1 MNIIKQM
8 KQHPLETLL
17 VFEQLYAQ
25 IEQEAREAND
35 SRVNKTGGVSE
46 QLQAI
51 RDAIQEL
58 RIEQGIDIPNIT
70 VGLSTLEI
78 KAKRGVNLKE

>member
-1 MNIIKQM
+1 MNLIKKM
-8 KQHPLETLL
+8 KQHPLGKLL
-17 VFEQLYAQ
+17 FFEQMYAK

-35 SRVNKTGGVSE
+35 PRVDNPGGVSE

-58 RIEQGIDIPNIT
+58 RVENGIEIPNQT
-70 VGLSTLEI
+70 VGLVTLEM
-78 KAKRGVNLKE
+78 KAQRGVDIKE